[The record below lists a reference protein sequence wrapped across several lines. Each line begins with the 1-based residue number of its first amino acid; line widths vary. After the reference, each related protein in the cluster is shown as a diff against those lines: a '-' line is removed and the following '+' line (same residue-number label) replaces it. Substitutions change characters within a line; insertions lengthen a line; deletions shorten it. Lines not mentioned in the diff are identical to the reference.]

1 MNEFDKNWIA
11 YPQKLHDARN
21 ESIIITQ
28 ITRARRIVFIAKGR
42 VGLATKMFMQRL
54 SQMGYKV
61 AHSEDLLI
69 PEIDVNDLAVFVTAS
84 GDTISSLA
92 YIQIAKKCGCKTLA
106 ITFNAQGEIPKQ
118 CDTVCEYQQ
127 PKQKGLMKSY
137 YEVGFVYIFER
148 IVSLLPQDNFI
159 HTNFE

>member
-28 ITRARRIVFIAKGR
+28 LTRARRIVFIAKGR

-69 PEIDVNDLAVFVTAS
+69 PEIDVL
-84 GDTISSLA
+84 IP
-92 YIQIAKKCGCKTLA
+92 TLICSVYVPIPA
-106 ITFNAQGEIPKQ
+106 GEIISPSSFSSYPS
-118 CDTVCEYQQ
+118 CC
-127 PKQKGLMKSY
+127 KSIVKY
-137 YEVGFVYIFER
+137 PIVVGP
-148 IVSLLPQDNFI
+148 IVNDHIEL
-159 HTNFE
+159 

>member
-11 YPQKLHDARN
+11 YPQNLHDARN

-54 SQMGYKV
+54 SQLGYDV

-69 PEIDVNDLAVFVTAS
+69 PEIDQQDLAVFVTAS
-84 GDTISSLA
+84 GSTVSSLA
-92 YIQIAKKCGCKTLA
+92 YTLVAKRAKCKTMA
-106 ITFNAQGEIPKQ
+106 ITFNPDGEIAKQ
-118 CDTVCEYQQ
+118 CDTVVAYPQ
-127 PKQKGLMKSY
+127 PESKGLMKSY
-137 YEVGFVYIFER
+137 YEVGFIYISER
-148 IVSLLPQDNFI
+148 
-159 HTNFE
+159 

>member
-11 YPQKLHDARN
+11 YPKNLHDARN

-54 SQMGYKV
+54 SQIGYKV
-61 AHSEDLLI
+61 AHSEDLLV
-69 PEIDVNDLAVFVTAS
+69 PEIDVHDLAVFVTAS
-84 GDTISSLA
+84 GDTLSSLA
-92 YIQIAKKCGCKTLA
+92 YIQIAKKCRCKTLA

-118 CDTVCEYQQ
+118 CDTVCEYKQ
-127 PKQKGLMKSY
+127 PKQKSFMKSY
-137 YEVGFVYIFER
+137 YEVGFIYIFER
-148 IVSLLPQDNFI
+148 IISFLPTEQFV